1 MFNPNFRIVETDPDC
16 LVAVYDG
23 SIRCDLFESRE
34 EAAVWVDHMLRLRQV
49 DNRFME
55 WVKQVTEDLE
65 LHDQLEVLMFLQV
78 TVGNLVYSL
87 SHPEERQG

>member
-1 MFNPNFRIVETDPDC
+1 
-16 LVAVYDG
+16 
-23 SIRCDLFESRE
+23 
-34 EAAVWVDHMLRLRQV
+34 MLRLRQV